1 MSRTFGPIAEPSDE
15 ARILDQMNRVRNHLL
30 ASAILNRWETLE
42 EICAALEKLYPGER
56 FPEASIS
63 AQIRHLRKPRFGG
76 YDVQRQWKKDIRI
89 SEYRIVAP
97 ARREAEQ
104 LELIGR
110 TA

>member
-1 MSRTFGPIAEPSDE
+1 
-15 ARILDQMNRVRNHLL
+15 MNRVRNHLL

-42 EICAALEKLYPGER
+42 EICAALERLYPGER

-89 SEYRIVAP
+89 SEYRIVPP

-110 TA
+110 AS